1 MIVWGRLTVEQ
12 PCRSYETC
20 AGVAH
25 YYVQVKAD
33 VRQPLAFAAV
43 LAAFCSDTGGDG
55 HRQTE
60 IGIIPLAS
68 SRHLPFPFGMK
79 PGRTLL
85 DAGAEHCS
93 DAELLAILLGSGG
106 RGYSAL
112 DSANALLDKYGTL
125 AGLMERPLDEIARVK
140 GIKVVRAIR
149 LAAAYEICQRLLKE
163 VARDA

>member
-1 MIVWGRLTVEQ
+1 
-12 PCRSYETC
+12 
-20 AGVAH
+20 
-25 YYVQVKAD
+25 
-33 VRQPLAFAAV
+33 
-43 LAAFCSDTGGDG
+43 
-55 HRQTE
+55 
-60 IGIIPLAS
+60 
-68 SRHLPFPFGMK
+68 MK

-85 DAGAEHCS
+85 DLGAERCS
-93 DAELLAILLGSGG
+93 DAELLAILIGSGG

-125 AGLMERPLDEIARVK
+125 AGLMDHPLDEIADVK

>member
-1 MIVWGRLTVEQ
+1 MVLTV
-12 PCRSYETC
+12 CV
-20 AGVAH
+20 VAE
-25 YYVQVKAD
+25 
-33 VRQPLAFAAV
+33 RAASIFIF
-43 LAAFCSDTGGDG
+43 L
-55 HRQTE
+55 
-60 IGIIPLAS
+60 IIRLAS
-68 SRHLPFPFGMK
+68 LFRLPFSFRVK

-85 DAGAEHCS
+85 DLGAERCS

-125 AGLMERPLDEIARVK
+125 AGLMDRPLDEIADVK

>member
-1 MIVWGRLTVEQ
+1 
-12 PCRSYETC
+12 
-20 AGVAH
+20 
-25 YYVQVKAD
+25 
-33 VRQPLAFAAV
+33 
-43 LAAFCSDTGGDG
+43 
-55 HRQTE
+55 
-60 IGIIPLAS
+60 
-68 SRHLPFPFGMK
+68 MK

-85 DAGAEHCS
+85 DMGAEHCS

-112 DSANALLDKYGTL
+112 DSANILLDKYGTL
-125 AGLMERPLDEIARVK
+125 AGLMDRPLDEIANVK

>member
-1 MIVWGRLTVEQ
+1 
-12 PCRSYETC
+12 
-20 AGVAH
+20 
-25 YYVQVKAD
+25 
-33 VRQPLAFAAV
+33 
-43 LAAFCSDTGGDG
+43 
-55 HRQTE
+55 
-60 IGIIPLAS
+60 
-68 SRHLPFPFGMK
+68 MK

-85 DAGAEHCS
+85 EKGAGQCS

-125 AGLMERPLDEIARVK
+125 AGLMDRPLDEIADVK
-140 GIKVVRAIR
+140 GVKAVRAIR

>member
-1 MIVWGRLTVEQ
+1 V
-12 PCRSYETC
+12 
-20 AGVAH
+20 
-25 YYVQVKAD
+25 
-33 VRQPLAFAAV
+33 
-43 LAAFCSDTGGDG
+43 
-55 HRQTE
+55 
-60 IGIIPLAS
+60 
-68 SRHLPFPFGMK
+68 K

-85 DAGAEHCS
+85 DLGAERCS

-125 AGLMERPLDEIARVK
+125 AGLMDRPLDEIADVK

-163 VARDA
+163 IAREHCKGIYEN